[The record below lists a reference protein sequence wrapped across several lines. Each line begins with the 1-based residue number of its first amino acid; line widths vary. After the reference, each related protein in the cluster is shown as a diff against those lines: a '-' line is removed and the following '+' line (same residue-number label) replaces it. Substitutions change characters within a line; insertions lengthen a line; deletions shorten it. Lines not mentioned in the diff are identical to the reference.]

1 MRDAGCGPSTPRIPH
16 LASPISTGRRPARD
30 PNGGPARDRGAS
42 RRRRADVW
50 RHARQG
56 RAGGP
61 SRRDHRLDPRR
72 DRHARRRHHARRR
85 GRARHPGARRARA
98 AQRRAPRRPPP
109 ERRAVAREAHRADP
123 RHAAPRGDSPL
134 PGRAPSRPPHRVGAG
149 TRRVLPGRARQV
161 WGRRGERRA
170 PAVQSPL
177 RPRLPRGSG
186 EAVVRRGHLRYLRY
200 QDGGHPLLRIAV
212 RRCQGGGGD
221 PSHGTGPL
229 RADPH
234 PVGALRLADS
244 LGLRRAVL
252 LPRDAGRRRRA
263 PAWRAV
269 PLASRFPRMPKRLV
283 YLDNAAT
290 TPVRPEALE
299 AMLPYLGPDA
309 FGNPSSPHRFGRAAR
324 AGIEEAKRAIAE
336 AIDAE
341 PNQVIFT
348 SGGTE
353 ADNLAVIG
361 AALAARDR
369 GGPFRVAVSAI
380 EHKAVLAAAHAV
392 THLGGE
398 EIILPV
404 GASGL
409 VEEGALADALRRG
422 VAIVSVMWVSNEVG
436 VVQPVAR
443 LAARCRDA
451 RVCFH
456 SDAVQA
462 FGKLSVS
469 LADVAC
475 TFLTIH
481 GHKLGA
487 PKGIGALV
495 VRDRQAIEAI
505 IHGGGQQFGIRPG
518 TENVPGI
525 VGLGAAV
532 GLAAR
537 EQMAEASRLRALR
550 DELERRVLALVP
562 DAVINGWQTERA
574 PHVSNVSIPGTDSE
588 ALLMHFDLAGVAC
601 SSGSAC
607 STGSIEP
614 SHVLTAMGVPRELG
628 VAALRFSFGRD
639 NTAEDVEA
647 VAAALPKIVEKVRAL
662 AAVLHR

>member
-244 LGLRRAVL
+244 HGLRRAVL

-263 PAWRAV
+263 AAWRAV

-290 TPVRPEALE
+290 TPVRPEVLE
-299 AMLPYLGPDA
+299 AMLPYLGPEA

-324 AGIEEAKRAIAE
+324 AGVEEAKRRIA
-336 AIDAE
+336 AALGAD
-341 PNQVIFT
+341 PGQVIFT

-361 AALAARDR
+361 CALAARER

-392 THLGGE
+392 ARLGGE

-404 GASGL
+404 NGQGEVVDDAVS
-409 VEEGALADALRRG
+409 EALALG
-422 VAIVSVMWVSNEVG
+422 VAVVSVMWVNNAIG
-436 VVQPVAR
+436 AVQPVAR
-443 LAARCRDA
+443 LAAR
-451 RVCFH
+451 
-456 SDAVQA
+456 
-462 FGKLSVS
+462 S
-469 LADVAC
+469 LAV
-475 TFLTIH
+475 
-481 GHKLGA
+481 
-487 PKGIGALV
+487 
-495 VRDRQAIEAI
+495 
-505 IHGGGQQFGIRPG
+505 
-518 TENVPGI
+518 
-525 VGLGAAV
+525 
-532 GLAAR
+532 
-537 EQMAEASRLRALR
+537 
-550 DELERRVLALVP
+550 VP
-562 DAVINGWQTERA
+562 DAVINAANGRRA
-574 PHVSNVSIPGTDSE
+574 PHVTSVSIPGTDSE
-588 ALLMHFDLAGVAC
+588 ALLMHLDLAGIAC

-607 STGSIEP
+607 STGAVEP
-614 SHVLTAMGVPRELG
+614 SHVLTAMGVPRDLG
-628 VAALRFSFGRD
+628 VAALRFSFGKE
-639 NTAEDVEA
+639 NTLDDIEA
-647 VAAALPKIVEKVRAL
+647 VVAALPKIVEKVRQL
-662 AAVLHR
+662 SAVLHR